1 MTPDGLESMRTV
13 LTAAWTAV
21 LSVVTTIINKP
32 VLMIP
37 VGVAFAGAAIGL
49 AKRLM
54 GTGRRRRR

>member
-1 MTPDGLESMRTV
+1 MTPDGLEAMRTV
-13 LTAAWTAV
+13 LTTAWTQIG
-21 LSVVTTIINKP
+21 SVVTTITGKP

>member
-1 MTPDGLESMRTV
+1 MGTGFTTV
-13 LTAAWTAV
+13 IAEVWTQIGE
-21 LSVVTTIINKP
+21 VVTTITSTP

-54 GTGRRRRR
+54 GTGRRRR

>member
-1 MTPDGLESMRTV
+1 MGTGFTTV
-13 LTAAWTAV
+13 IAEVWTQIGE
-21 LSVVTTIINKP
+21 VVDTITNSA

-54 GTGRRRRR
+54 GTGRRRR